1 MSPKRNLYR
10 KPLIVV
16 LSFLAV
22 IAVSMLGITLSSY
35 VKQLQLFGEGWVGP
49 KYFAFEV
56 DSNSSQQSLA
66 PGETVTYDFS
76 VSNHDNQGVAQVP
89 LHVSIE
95 IDYPT
100 QLAGTGAILAELYYN
115 GTVLTSDTGT
125 GFLTAVGAT
134 MPANTS
140 TTDIYSLKLT
150 WQNADM
156 VLLGDIQSTIFDPSS
171 IDIRVSGYQ

>member
-1 MSPKRNLYR
+1 MSPKRSRFR

-22 IAVSMLGITLSSY
+22 ISVSMLGVTLSSY

-56 DSNSSQQSLA
+56 DSSGTQQSLA
-66 PGETVTYDFS
+66 PGETVTYDFT
-76 VSNHDNQGVAQVP
+76 VSNYDGQGVAQVP

-115 GTVLTSDTGT
+115 GTVLASDTGS
-125 GFLTAVGAT
+125 GFLTAAGST
-134 MPANTS
+134 MPANTA
-140 TTDIYSLKLT
+140 TTDTYSLKLT

-156 VLLGDIQSTIFDPSS
+156 VLLGDIQSTLFDPSS
-171 IDIRVSGYQ
+171 INIRVSGYQ